1 MAVDSVTFTGT
12 PAPADAPAP
21 EAKPEGG
28 ELLAGKYKT
37 TEDLVKG
44 YQELQAEYSRVK
56 GATPSPEAKPSG
68 TAAPEAPQP
77 ETKPEAKPEALP
89 DEFVEAAGGAA
100 TLTQMVAW
108 GVNGLSAADKALINA
123 GMAAGGEAA
132 KAAAESFKSKYEAA
146 LGKDPQLIPGSSAPN
161 VSSGYESVPQ
171 MLEAMRD
178 PRYQKDPA
186 YRKSVEAKIAAM
198 KSEVY

>member
-1 MAVDSVTFTGT
+1 MDSVTFTGT
-12 PAPADAPAP
+12 PAPETPAP
-21 EAKPEGG
+21 KPEEG
-28 ELLAGKYKT
+28 LLAGKYKT

-56 GATPSPEAKPSG
+56 GEA
-68 TAAPEAPQP
+68 AA
-77 ETKPEAKPEALP
+77 KPEAKPEAAPEAKPEAKPAAKPEAKPNEELP
-89 DEFVEAAGGAA
+89 SEFVEAAGGAA
-100 TLTQMVAW
+100 LLTQMVAW

-146 LGKDPQLIPGSSAPN
+146 LGKDPQLIQGSSAPS
-161 VSSGYESVPQ
+161 VGSGYESIPQ

-178 PRYQKDPA
+178 PRYQSDPA
-186 YRKSVEAKIAAM
+186 YRKTVEAKIAAM
-198 KSEVY
+198 KPEVY